1 MRMVHSWQSMLIN
14 SALLLTLP
22 RISAQECQPL
32 CWLDTQRTGRCQVS
46 PVYMA
51 SLLDRLSQGSIW
63 GEVATQNLA
72 CRSLNSSACSSP
84 ECNLHDDGSCMIRAN
99 WVGRKLG
106 NASVG
111 TKCGLLGQIMADEAT
126 CYQLEQSA
134 CSFTL
139 TSCSWDQVRGVCGIS
154 PSHVLV
160 LLRQVFREELVR
172 IAFRRERC
180 SLITSPQLCSGSCF
194 WDSGTSSC
202 TLKTLEALLAVIDE
216 DCPLRVV
223 LGMQSACKELSSC
236 DEVRADGL
244 QECVAS
250 SSGCQ
255 ANPATLELDLLR
267 HSGLLTIQ
275 LKDLIVQAIATC
287 EALSDCAQSP
297 DFCTKDLPLPSSA
310 PPARWGVFFMLL
322 SGFVLEATKL

>member
-1 MRMVHSWQSMLIN
+1 MVHSWQSMLIN

-84 ECNLHDDGSCMIRAN
+84 ECNLHDDGSCMMRAN

-134 CSFTL
+134 CSSFTL
-139 TSCSWDQVRGVCGIS
+139 VMFLGPGPWRLW
-154 PSHVLV
+154 H
-160 LLRQVFREELVR
+160 F
-172 IAFRRERC
+172 
-180 SLITSPQLCSGSCF
+180 SLPC
-194 WDSGTSSC
+194 
-202 TLKTLEALLAVIDE
+202 A
-216 DCPLRVV
+216 
-223 LGMQSACKELSSC
+223 
-236 DEVRADGL
+236 
-244 QECVAS
+244 CVAA
-250 SSGCQ
+250 SGVPRR
-255 ANPATLELDLLR
+255 A
-267 HSGLLTIQ
+267 G
-275 LKDLIVQAIATC
+275 
-287 EALSDCAQSP
+287 SDCIPQG
-297 DFCTKDLPLPSSA
+297 K
-310 PPARWGVFFMLL
+310 M
-322 SGFVLEATKL
+322 

>member
-1 MRMVHSWQSMLIN
+1 M
-14 SALLLTLP
+14 
-22 RISAQECQPL
+22 
-32 CWLDTQRTGRCQVS
+32 
-46 PVYMA
+46 
-51 SLLDRLSQGSIW
+51 
-63 GEVATQNLA
+63 
-72 CRSLNSSACSSP
+72 
-84 ECNLHDDGSCMIRAN
+84 
-99 WVGRKLG
+99 
-106 NASVG
+106 
-111 TKCGLLGQIMADEAT
+111 
-126 CYQLEQSA
+126 
-134 CSFTL
+134 
-139 TSCSWDQVRGVCGIS
+139 
-154 PSHVLV
+154 
-160 LLRQVFREELVR
+160 
-172 IAFRRERC
+172 
-180 SLITSPQLCSGSCF
+180 
-194 WDSGTSSC
+194 
-202 TLKTLEALLAVIDE
+202 KTLEALLAVIDE